1 MPGLMRTFTLA
12 SWVATALAAADYG
25 PVMEV
30 ARTNWPGRTHL
41 AVVAR
46 YSHSAE
52 EIQALAEAAGP
63 DRVITVVDCPGAL
76 QLESARAFLVRQVKP
91 DILVLLEDDPLVRAG
106 NLEAT
111 RLVGTAS
118 LAGVPT
124 IATRP
129 IAVRQGA
136 VFAVG
141 PETGMEL
148 VEADHLTGTVNVVL
162 PPRGSHERPV
172 SSLHRPAAPI
182 LVLAAR

>member
-1 MPGLMRTFTLA
+1 MQGLMRSLFLA
-12 SWVATALAAADYG
+12 SLAATALGAADYG
-25 PVMEV
+25 AVMEV

-46 YSHSAE
+46 YARSAQ

-63 DRVITVVDCPGAL
+63 DRVITVVDCPGAM
-76 QLESARAFLVRQVKP
+76 QLESARAFLVKQVRP
-91 DILVLLEDDPLVRAG
+91 DILVLLEDDPVVRAG
-106 NLEAT
+106 NYEAT
-111 RLVGTAS
+111 RLVGAAS

-141 PETGMEL
+141 PESGMEL
-148 VEADHLTGTVNVVL
+148 VEAEHLTGTVNVVL
-162 PPRGSHERPV
+162 PPKGSHERI
-172 SSLHRPAAPI
+172 SRRPGGAAPI
-182 LVLAAR
+182 TLLAAR

>member
-1 MPGLMRTFTLA
+1 MQGLMRCLTLA
-12 SWVATALAAADYG
+12 SLAVTALAAADYG

-46 YSHSAE
+46 YSRSAE

-76 QLESARAFLVRQVKP
+76 QLESARAFLVRHVRP

-106 NLEAT
+106 SFEAT
-111 RLVGTAS
+111 RLVDTAS
-118 LAGVPT
+118 MAGVPT

-148 VEADHLTGTVNVVL
+148 IEAQHLIGTVNVVL
-162 PPRGSHERPV
+162 PPRGLVGRPI
-172 SSLHRPAAPI
+172 SSHRPAATI
-182 LVLAAR
+182 MVLAAK